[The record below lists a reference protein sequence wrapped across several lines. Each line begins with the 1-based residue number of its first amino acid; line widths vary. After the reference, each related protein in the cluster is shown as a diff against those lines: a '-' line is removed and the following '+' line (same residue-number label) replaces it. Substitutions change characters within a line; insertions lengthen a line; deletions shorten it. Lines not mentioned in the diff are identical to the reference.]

1 MKISPSIYSADLMHC
16 EEEMAFSD
24 RYFDHL
30 HIDIQDG
37 VYSEVTLPMKL
48 ILQIC
53 EKTASRVS
61 VHLQVMDPM
70 LYLNDLTKVK
80 DKIEVV
86 HIHIEHL
93 KDPLAILNAYKEKGF
108 RTGLGLSNRNLDKP
122 IDGLL
127 PYVDTALCLTAF
139 IEDPEQ
145 LYSKAMEDYIMDIRK
160 KKELEIWADGGIRVE
175 MLPHLEDI
183 GIDYVVMGRAI
194 YRNKDQVAELS
205 SRYK

>member
-61 VHLQVMDPM
+61 VHLQVMD
-70 LYLNDLTKVK
+70 
-80 DKIEVV
+80 
-86 HIHIEHL
+86 
-93 KDPLAILNAYKEKGF
+93 
-108 RTGLGLSNRNLDKP
+108 
-122 IDGLL
+122 
-127 PYVDTALCLTAF
+127 
-139 IEDPEQ
+139 
-145 LYSKAMEDYIMDIRK
+145 
-160 KKELEIWADGGIRVE
+160 
-175 MLPHLEDI
+175 
-183 GIDYVVMGRAI
+183 
-194 YRNKDQVAELS
+194 
-205 SRYK
+205 